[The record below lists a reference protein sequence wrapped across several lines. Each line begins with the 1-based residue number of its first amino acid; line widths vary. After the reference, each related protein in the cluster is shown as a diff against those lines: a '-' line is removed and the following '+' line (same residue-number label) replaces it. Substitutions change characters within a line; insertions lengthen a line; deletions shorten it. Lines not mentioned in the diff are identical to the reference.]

1 MDKSKLQLSIE
12 ILCALM
18 SKGPLKWRQISNDVE
33 LSKPNLIEQLDYLY
47 ERGLVGVSNLDDT
60 EKSYFVTERGLSVI
74 KVIGPMVREAQR
86 LEVQNLER
94 ISRALSSTKFKVRKA
109 EEKKPVWKRLQD
121 IIKIDVLQ
129 TEE

>member
-1 MDKSKLQLSIE
+1 
-12 ILCALM
+12 M

-94 ISRALSSTKFKVRKA
+94 ISRALSSTKFKVRKV